1 MKMTKQAREVE
12 VLDAVQSP
20 ATIRNRKKE
29 NIAAVAVFLTLAVTS
44 QAALAA
50 GGNPVQA
57 MLDGLIAFLN
67 SGVMRSVAI
76 LAVIS
81 CGVAA
86 YLGKISW
93 ELVMKIGGGII
104 LTFGAAALVDQFSGY
119 VG

>member
-1 MKMTKQAREVE
+1 MTKQAREVE
-12 VLDAVQSP
+12 ILDAVQSP
-20 ATIRNRKKE
+20 ATNAARKQ
-29 NIAAVAVFLTLAVTS
+29 NLAAVAVFLTLAVTS

-57 MLDGLIAFLN
+57 MLDGMIAFLN

>member
-1 MKMTKQAREVE
+1 MTKANATQMKAVE
-12 VLDAVQSP
+12 KTSRQDKANRYVVLALVVMVS
-20 ATIRNRKKE
+20 
-29 NIAAVAVFLTLAVTS
+29 LAP
-44 QAALAA
+44 QFAMAA

-57 MLDGLIAFLN
+57 MLDGVISFLN
-67 SGVMRSVAI
+67 SGVMRSIAI

>member
-1 MKMTKQAREVE
+1 MTKAVENQTISAPDATQANGRKTNYVAM
-12 VLDAVQSP
+12 AVV
-20 ATIRNRKKE
+20 
-29 NIAAVAVFLTLAVTS
+29 VAITLAP
-44 QAALAA
+44 QFALAA
-50 GGNPVQA
+50 GGNPLQSV
-57 MLDGLIAFLN
+57 LDGLIAFLN